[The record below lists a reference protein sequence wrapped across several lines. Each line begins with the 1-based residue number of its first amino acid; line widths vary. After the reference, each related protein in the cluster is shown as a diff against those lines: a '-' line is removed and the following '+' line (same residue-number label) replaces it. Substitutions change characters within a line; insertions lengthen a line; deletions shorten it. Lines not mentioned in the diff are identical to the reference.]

1 MNTER
6 PSLSLLLL
14 FIPAIIS
21 SVISG
26 GNYITAIP
34 SLILVIYSYFNKFNF
49 PRNSFN
55 STLACLMIVG
65 VSLLIHSFVIT
76 DLPTGNGPH
85 IMAASMIVLNVYLW
99 YYGNPKLTTG
109 IISLLCL
116 LIMIF
121 TGNNMNDEHNTYY
134 LIIYLFIPCGLT
146 YLFSLNNYI
155 SKKNII
161 VLLISI
167 ITIIFSSNLLNKLLF
182 FADDKLNLF
191 LQKMISSDETYNS
204 QNFSDPVILQNEANL
219 KLSKKPVILL
229 KAKNIQYLRAEILEN
244 YSRKS
249 WNTIQ
254 KSSKEPFKFNY
265 QNKAL
270 MSYNKL
276 SNNHELLNN
285 SQLGKIEFIEKTKNI
300 SLPINTI
307 AYHQGDYK
315 VKPYNTLVSQNYIDS
330 LDFYTVNRRDFYYK
344 PESNET
350 DIEKTISDSIRALSV
365 NLSSKNTDNLSKAQ
379 SIQNYFSNYK
389 YSLDISF
396 AQDKDPVIDFIF
408 NNKSGFCLHFAS
420 AMTLMLRSINIP
432 AHIVTGYTVTE
443 YSDFFKAYI
452 IRERDAH
459 AWVEVFD
466 NKTGSW
472 KTFDPTPANQME
484 QYMKDDPEITDNL
497 SLYLKSLW
505 LNIKGYFS
513 IFSLENITNFG
524 RSPYT
529 IFVLFIATIYIVFR
543 NYSFN
548 KKELLSKETQKFLN
562 SLDKKIKLYKI
573 DFKDNMTYSELIE
586 NIIQNQSINH
596 LEKENIVL
604 FINEYQNRK
613 YLN

>member
-191 LQKMISSDETYNS
+191 LQKMISSDETSNS

-365 NLSSKNTDNLSKAQ
+365 NLSSKNNDNLSKAQ

-466 NKTGSW
+466 NKTGLW
-472 KTFDPTPANQME
+472 KTFDPTPSNQME

-529 IFVLFIATIYIVFR
+529 IFILFIATIYIVFR
-543 NYSFN
+543 NYTFN
-548 KKELLSKETQKFLN
+548 KKELLNKETQKFLN

-596 LEKENIVL
+596 LEKENMHE
-604 FINEYQNRK
+604 NNPAHDPAP
-613 YLN
+613 